1 MDIAT
6 QHVWAYV
13 GAGYVHR
20 LIQNKADGKMV
31 DLPDAYGKRTD
42 GGMSAVGADMV
53 PREKMDAMGN
63 EYAYL
68 LQSQLENQRSYFEDQ
83 LDRALEKASKAATA
97 AERATTALEDMTG
110 AFQQLQAQY
119 TEAQGSIKS
128 LERDL
133 ERSTKKAERTDA
145 LAKKLAKDWKEEKTV
160 NEGLLDRLKV
170 LDQKLKDDAVAKE
183 KLEAEKRDLEEQ
195 NRDLSFFIS
204 GGNKLQELKEQGED
218 VEGRVE
224 VPVAEASGGKGK
236 KKGRKR

>member
-6 QHVWAYV
+6 QHVWDYV
-13 GAGYVHR
+13 GDGYVHR

-31 DLPDAYGKRTD
+31 DLPEAYGKRTD

-83 LDRALEKASKAATA
+83 LDRALEKAGKAAA
-97 AERATTALEDMTG
+97 AADKATSALEDIT
-110 AFQQLQAQY
+110 ASFTQLKDEYAG
-119 TEAQGSIKS
+119 TLGTLKT

-133 ERSTKKAERTDA
+133 ERSNKKLEKTDV

-160 NEGLLDRLKV
+160 NEGLLERLKALDLKIAAKDEEV
-170 LDQKLKDDAVAKE
+170 LKLQADKA
-183 KLEAEKRDLEEQ
+183 DLEEQ

-204 GGNKLQELKEQGED
+204 GGNKLQELKDQGED
-218 VEGRVE
+218 IEGTVE
-224 VPVAEASGGKGK
+224 VGSSATGGKGK
-236 KKGRKR
+236 RKGRKK